1 MEMAQV
7 VAKKL
12 VMEIVPIFDLPISL
26 GSDSGPAFMA
36 KLSQLLSFLNW
47 KLYCMYHHQRAGKV
61 ERMNRTLKEV
71 SAKYIFKTGG

>member
-36 KLSQLLSFLNW
+36 KLSQLLSKFL
-47 KLYCMYHHQRAGKV
+47 KL
-61 ERMNRTLKEV
+61 ETLLYV
-71 SAKYIFKTGG
+71 SSSESRKSREND

>member
-12 VMEIVPIFDLPISL
+12 VMEIVLIFDLPISL

-36 KLSQLLSFLNW
+36 KLSQLLSKFL
-47 KLYCMYHHQRAGKV
+47 KL
-61 ERMNRTLKEV
+61 ETLLYV
-71 SAKYIFKTGG
+71 SSSESRKSREND

>member
-1 MEMAQV
+1 M

-36 KLSQLLSFLNW
+36 KLSQLLSKFL
-47 KLYCMYHHQRAGKV
+47 KL
-61 ERMNRTLKEV
+61 ETLLYV
-71 SAKYIFKTGG
+71 SSSESRKSREND